1 MCVYLLLQNIWDFKG
16 FRYIDYVY
24 TWYPNGCWWI
34 ISVEYLYCYDSESSS
49 CTESIVLTAP
59 PLHFQII
66 NSPAAHGGRSCP
78 WGGYTNRIVFNI
90 TKRFTVKMWD
100 AWVKDLRKA
109 LAKGTTTNDLGVG
122 LEEIKK
128 KIISEALLR
137 EKKKL
142 YGRGSREKINS
153 FPKFPPAPPDHWWSS
168 PKRIQ
173 TDRLLKYGPILDLFY

>member
-1 MCVYLLLQNIWDFKG
+1 MG
-16 FRYIDYVY
+16 A
-24 TWYPNGCWWI
+24 G
-34 ISVEYLYCYDSESSS
+34 
-49 CTESIVLTAP
+49 
-59 PLHFQII
+59 H
-66 NSPAAHGGRSCP
+66 CP
-78 WGGYTNRIVFNI
+78 WGGYTNRIVFNACI
-90 TKRFTVKMWD
+90 SKRLWQ
-100 AWVKDLRKA
+100 AQDLRKA